1 MKNSSFVLHIFS
13 LIAAGGLA
21 AQPTNLDFQINERA
35 FSLPLTTPISVDGEI
50 RTVADLPYL
59 RDGLHVVWDETA
71 VRALPLLIFSYSL
84 IGPVTAVNPLTV
96 LGQPLTLTTDTV
108 RGGFTDET
116 LLPIGTHLVI
126 AAMVDANGSM
136 LATLVERRTGPGNR
150 FLLTGFVQELS
161 PTPGL
166 IRVGEQWVDTAG
178 LAWQSCPGGQPV
190 VGDHVDLSAV
200 AVASF
205 PPGSVLQSVT
215 DGRCVMPVPAG
226 TVGAAGFLQ
235 GLVSTLPAAD
245 QFTIGGLAV
254 THTATTQFQ
263 FGTVDDLDAGV
274 AVVVDGAYTG
284 ATSLT
289 ADVVE
294 FFRPVV
300 RFEAPVAPAAV
311 IAGQQISL
319 MGVPVRWSAQVRDE
333 DGILGNGLLQP
344 RQVEVRGYLD
354 RAGVAWATRVRD
366 RGNPDGNSVRLRGP
380 VQVIGSST
388 FQIQG
393 LLVDTIGALFFDD
406 LLNPITSTQFFASV
420 LINDLVDVSGSV
432 YDAANGTLT
441 GGDIVLIGA
450 EPFVVNRSASGGAA
464 AATIRAGTASGYA
477 LPDPVFK
484 NSFE

>member
-1 MKNSSFVLHIFS
+1 MKS
-13 LIAAGGLA
+13 LGFCLLWFGWIGVCDLA
-21 AQPTNLDFQINERA
+21 AQPTQLDFQINERA
-35 FSLPLTTPISVDGEI
+35 FSLPLTTPISVDGQI
-50 RTVADLPYL
+50 RTLADLPHL
-59 RDGLHVVWDETA
+59 RDGLHVVWDETPA
-71 VRALPLLIFSYSL
+71 RGVPLLIFSYSL

-96 LGQPLTLTTDTV
+96 LGQPLTLTSDTV
-108 RGGFTDET
+108 RGGFTDEA

-150 FLLTGFVQELS
+150 FLLTGFVQELGL
-161 PTPGL
+161 TPGL
-166 IRVGEQWVDTAG
+166 IRVGEQWVDATG
-178 LAWQSCPGGQPV
+178 LVWQSCPGGQPV

-215 DGRCVMPVPAG
+215 DGRRVMPVPVG
-226 TVGAAGFLQ
+226 TLGAAGFLQ

-245 QFTIGGLAV
+245 QFTLGGLTV

-284 ATSLT
+284 ANSLT

-300 RFEAPVAPAAV
+300 RFTAPVAPAAV
-311 IAGQQISL
+311 VAGQQISL
-319 MGVPVRWSAQVRDE
+319 MGVPVHWSAQVRDQ
-333 DGILGNGLLQP
+333 DGILGNGLAQP

-366 RGNPDGNSVRLRGP
+366 RGIADANAVRLRGP
-380 VQVIGSST
+380 VQAIGSST

-393 LLVDTIGALFFDD
+393 LVVDTTGALFFDD

-420 LINDLVDVSGSV
+420 LIDDLVDVSGSV
-432 YDAANGTLT
+432 FDAANGTLT

-450 EPFVVNRSASGGAA
+450 EPFVVNRLSTAA
-464 AATIRAGTASGYA
+464 VVTIRAGTASAYA

-484 NSFE
+484 NGFE